1 MVGLIKQPYLFRLRN
16 MFPKLTS
23 LNSVDASDR
32 NAKAS
37 GDVLQYAPAFKQ
49 VANDRNI
56 VVDQLGVLLSH
67 SANMTACFKAVLG
80 VLFRGA
86 PFKIFKTVVSSVVV
100 KMINVVLFWRRW
112 LTKKGQC
119 DETVNGFRRGSAI
132 TGESGLRIPVAISRL
147 AKDTGFSSTIR
158 AALSS
163 HSPQIRDRVHAFV
176 PDNGQPNFVIKFF
189 GGKVGISHLQKITPF
204 VNRSGLKDYLR
215 NLSACFYFTTPLMG
229 GVR

>member
-1 MVGLIKQPYLFRLRN
+1 
-16 MFPKLTS
+16 MFPKLPQFN
-23 LNSVDASDR
+23 LSDNGYR
-32 NAKAS
+32 NAETS
-37 GDVLQYAPAFKQ
+37 GNICNHAPAFKQ

-86 PFKIFKTVVSSVVV
+86 PFKIFKTVVTTIVVNVIDLFSTLWGVADKRTGNHSVD
-100 KMINVVLFWRRW
+100 KS
-112 LTKKGQC
+112 
-119 DETVNGFRRGSAI
+119 RG
-132 TGESGLRIPVAISRL
+132 GLIIATQSNLMVSVIV
-147 AKDTGFSSTIR
+147 DSTTQDAGR
-158 AALSS
+158 SVSVSKVSS

-215 NLSACFYFTTPLMG
+215 NLSACFYFTTPLTG